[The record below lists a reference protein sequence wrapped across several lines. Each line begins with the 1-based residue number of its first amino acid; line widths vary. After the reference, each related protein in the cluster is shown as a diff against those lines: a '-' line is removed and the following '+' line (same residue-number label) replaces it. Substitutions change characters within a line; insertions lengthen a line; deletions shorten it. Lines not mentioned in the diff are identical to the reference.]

1 MESADDIA
9 RGIEVL
15 DGLVKGVDD
24 LQLFVDPQFRD
35 RVKSCVL
42 REESEPEQF
51 CKGLRGHD
59 LRYMLSKVILTLQM
73 GINRV

>member
-51 CKGLRGHD
+51 CKGLRGHTVITNPSIFNC
-59 LRYMLSKVILTLQM
+59 SK
-73 GINRV
+73 NYNC